1 VKNLTYKII
10 FSVSALASMG
20 ASAQM
25 SSRIDQ
31 FFLDPSIVNPAA
43 MSLQKKANVS
53 MYFNRVYSG
62 IQGAP
67 ENLLTNVVLP
77 LSNERATFGLF
88 YLRER
93 AGFSNLQNAYAS
105 YAYDIPF
112 NEKAGLSLGVSAGF
126 MNQSFDPNRAVYI
139 DPNDQVIQG
148 LLFSPAVTRADVR
161 ASALFHAGGFYGGL
175 SMSRLARPRFD
186 YSYFTYKASYNLQ
199 NIGTLVLGYDAKV
212 GENFH
217 IKPAV
222 MASAWDFDYY
232 RVQGN
237 LTFSYAD
244 KFWGG
249 VTANDLGRIGFNAGV
264 GLGGGTRVGYAYTIP
279 SGGSKDIVGN
289 GHEFFLSIG
298 LGSLKAGGEMAAKEE
313 ESTDVKD
320 EERYSEFARKKIPT
334 TVGGITDI
342 KNAGWDIDTAYITVS
357 SVESSSATEP
367 GFYLVTS
374 MNSNQ
379 LVADNAIKALY
390 LKKIAAFKFQDKK
403 NNSYYVYVKY
413 FKTRNEAD
421 RFLLSNDTGLE
432 QAWIREVK

>member
-1 VKNLTYKII
+1 
-10 FSVSALASMG
+10 
-20 ASAQM
+20 
-25 SSRIDQ
+25 
-31 FFLDPSIVNPAA
+31 
-43 MSLQKKANVS
+43 
-53 MYFNRVYSG
+53 
-62 IQGAP
+62 
-67 ENLLTNVVLP
+67 
-77 LSNERATFGLF
+77 
-88 YLRER
+88 
-93 AGFSNLQNAYAS
+93 
-105 YAYDIPF
+105 
-112 NEKAGLSLGVSAGF
+112 
-126 MNQSFDPNRAVYI
+126 
-139 DPNDQVIQG
+139 
-148 LLFSPAVTRADVR
+148 
-161 ASALFHAGGFYGGL
+161 
-175 SMSRLARPRFD
+175 
-186 YSYFTYKASYNLQ
+186 
-199 NIGTLVLGYDAKV
+199 
-212 GENFH
+212 
-217 IKPAV
+217 

-390 LKKIAAFKFQDKK
+390 LKKIAAFKFLDKK